1 MKTDADLKR
10 SVIEELDWDPAI
22 NATAVGVSVKDGVV
36 TLTGHLDSY
45 GEKFAIEK
53 ALRRVAGVKAIA
65 LELDIKLA
73 PQHKRS
79 DTEIASAAR
88 AVLAAAHF
96 GAFVDGIQVKV
107 ESGWVTLTGE
117 VEWNFQRVAIESV
130 LRPLKG
136 VVGLSDQ
143 ITIRQRPTKAD
154 LGTRIEEALRRQ
166 AAREAHRIDVSID
179 GNTVTLRGKVHSWHE
194 RDAAEGVAWSAPGV
208 RAVINE
214 VQVGL

>member
-10 SVIEELDWDPAI
+10 SVIDELGWDPAI

-65 LELDIKLA
+65 LELDVKLA

-88 AVLAAAHF
+88 ALLAAAHF
-96 GAFVDGIQVKV
+96 GTFVDGIQVKV
-107 ESGWVTLTGE
+107 ENGWVTLTGE
-117 VEWNFQRVAIESV
+117 VEWNFQR
-130 LRPLKG
+130 LGHRPAHHARRGRGIHCRPAAGGQPLAG
-136 VVGLSDQ
+136 ELPRLDQFGHVG
-143 ITIRQRPTKAD
+143 
-154 LGTRIEEALRRQ
+154 
-166 AAREAHRIDVSID
+166 
-179 GNTVTLRGKVHSWHE
+179 
-194 RDAAEGVAWSAPGV
+194 
-208 RAVINE
+208 
-214 VQVGL
+214 